1 MPISQ
6 QVQNQMKGAS
16 WIRRMFE
23 QGVELKKKYGER
35 SVFDLTLGNPMV
47 EPPASFRAALREAV
61 EGDVVGA
68 HRYMPNIGY
77 EATRAAVARSL
88 AGDMGVALSAS
99 RVVMTVGAASALNVV
114 LKSLLNPGEEV
125 IVLAPFFPEYRFYV
139 ENHGG
144 KMVVVG
150 TSEQFDL
157 DVEMIAAAMNDR
169 TKAIIVNSPNNPTGV
184 IYGAESFRKLNEY
197 LEDHRR
203 RTGRTVYVVSDEPYR
218 KIVYETRRSP
228 SPLAY
233 CRDTVL
239 CSSHSK
245 DLAIPGERIG
255 FAVVGPDVED
265 GELLLNAMAFNVRTL
280 GFVNAPALMQ
290 RVVAGLQDDSVSV
303 DWYREKRDRLY
314 QALVGAG
321 YDCRLPGGAFY
332 FFPKCPIED
341 DVEFVRRLAERRV
354 LAVPGSGFGVPGY
367 FRLSYC
373 CEDWT
378 VDGAIPILEELG
390 GLGGKS
396 VGAATKATKGVSQTA
411 GDLRPG
417 FPLN

>member
-6 QVQNQMKGAS
+6 QVLNQMKGAS
-16 WIRRMFE
+16 WIRRMFD
-23 QGVELKKKYGER
+23 QGIELKKKYGER

-47 EPPASFRAALREAV
+47 EPPAVFQAALREV
-61 EGDVVGA
+61 IEREDKGA
-68 HRYMPNIGY
+68 HRYMSNIGY
-77 EATRAAVARSL
+77 EETRAAVARSL
-88 AGDMGVALSAS
+88 ARDMGVELSAS
-99 RVVMTVGAASALNVV
+99 QVVMTVGAASALNVV
-114 LKSLLNPGEEV
+114 LKSLLNPGDEV
-125 IVLAPFFPEYRFYV
+125 LVLAPFFPEYRFYV

-144 KMVVVG
+144 QMVVVR
-150 TSEQFDL
+150 TNEQFDL
-157 DVEMIAAAMNDR
+157 DVDKIAHALNDR
-169 TKAIIVNSPNNPTGV
+169 TRAIIINSPNNPTGT
-184 IYGAESFRKLNEY
+184 IYSEESFKILSAC
-197 LEDHRR
+197 LDAHRH
-203 RTGRTVYVVSDEPYR
+203 RTGRTVYVISDEPYR

-255 FAVVGPDVED
+255 FAVVGPNVED

-303 DWYREKRDRLY
+303 DWYRAKRDRLY

-332 FFPKCPIED
+332 LFPRSPIDD
-341 DVEFVRRLAERRV
+341 DVEFVRRLADRKV
-354 LAVPGSGFGVPGY
+354 LAVPGSGFGVAGY

-390 GLGGKS
+390 SLGGHS
-396 VGAATKATKGVSQTA
+396 VGRATSAAPQATA
-411 GDLRPG
+411 DLHVG
-417 FPLN
+417 SPLN